1 MALSPMAPGAGAVVL
16 GAQAYVAAFHAGAV
30 VTHRRIDHHPAA
42 GVAPGFFILLAFSVT
57 ALRTNVLVAVLGT
70 ALFAGVGWLLGV
82 LLVRPEGW
90 VPLINGGRGA

>member
-57 ALRTNVLVAVLGT
+57 ALRTTGGQSTNGT
-70 ALFAGVGWLLGV
+70 LPFFPLLLCGVV
-82 LLVRPEGW
+82 VR
-90 VPLINGGRGA
+90 